1 MSRDAAAAAAL
12 AARLLERRVA
22 DSVLLRPDWPAPPA
36 VRSCSTL
43 RRGLEVG
50 VSAPP
55 FDAFNLGA
63 HAGDDHAAVA
73 HNREALRWLAALPG
87 PVHWL
92 RQVHGVA
99 VHRVGAGT
107 DPAAAVEADAA
118 VTDAPG
124 QVLAVL
130 TADCLPVLL
139 CDRLG
144 TCVGA
149 AHAGWRGL
157 AAGVL
162 EATVAAMP
170 APADRLLAW
179 LGPAAG
185 PAHYEIGE
193 EVRAAFVDPDA
204 GAAAAFVPTRPG
216 HWRVDLYALARRRLA
231 AAGVTAVSGGD
242 RCTLGEPGAFFSYRR
257 DGRTGRMAHL
267 AWIQPEA

>member
-1 MSRDAAAAAAL
+1 MSREAAAAAAL
-12 AARLLERRVA
+12 AGRLLDRRVA
-22 DSVLLRPDWPAPPA
+22 DSVLLRPDWPAPAA
-36 VRSCSTL
+36 VRACSTL

-55 FDAFNLGA
+55 FDAFNLGVN
-63 HAGDDHAAVA
+63 AGDDPDAVA
-73 HNREALRWLAALPG
+73 RNREALRWLAALPG

-99 VHRVGAGT
+99 VHRVDAGT
-107 DPAAAVEADAA
+107 DPGAAVEADAA
-118 VTDAPG
+118 VTCTPG

-144 TCVGA
+144 TAVGV

-162 EATVAAMP
+162 EATVGAMP
-170 APADRLLAW
+170 VPPDRLLAW

-185 PAHYEIGE
+185 PARYEVGE
-193 EVRAAFVDPDA
+193 EVRSAFVDADA
-204 GAAAAFVPTRPG
+204 GAADAFVATRPG
-216 HWRVDLYALARRRLA
+216 HWRVDLAGLARRRLA
-231 AAGVTAVSGGD
+231 AAGVTAVSGGG
-242 RCTLGEPGAFFSYRR
+242 RCTIGEPEAFFSYRR

-267 AWIQPEA
+267 AWLQPET